1 METNNEDREQR
12 VDASDAGKVVDIAF
26 HQSSGGNAS
35 EENQSSSQKE
45 GSNEQ
50 EKADHSIVLSPNM
63 STVCWILENGKVP
76 IQYDEFSGQILVSIQ
91 GNPKP
96 EAWSDHRSL
105 EITES
110 LQRKYPE
117 LRSLSKHTV
126 DQAILLYAKKH
137 PCNQLIEKLDS
148 LTWDGK
154 PRLDTWLINYCGVAQ
169 DNPYTREVGK
179 CWLLGAV
186 KRAYEPGSK
195 FDYCLILEGKQGI
208 GKSTLLSILSCG
220 YFQKIN
226 DFTGKDAL
234 MLLGGTWIAELEELN
249 ALKKSDMEVVKGF
262 LTKECDR
269 FRPPYGKLVESKP
282 RTVVFAGTTN
292 KDDYLRDET
301 GNRRFLPVSCTE
313 LRIEEFQQDRD
324 QLLAEA
330 VHRYRQGES
339 LLLSKEAQ
347 QIAIYEQQARLP
359 EDPWKGYIAKYLAN
373 KESVVMDEI
382 FIHVLGMTDPRTWNR
397 SHETRVGTTL
407 CQLGWQKRRRRGP
420 GQKNVYYPP
429 VNH

>member
-26 HQSSGGNAS
+26 PQLKGGNTS
-35 EENQSSSQKE
+35 EENQSDSQQEESSQK
-45 GSNEQ
+45 

-63 STVCWILENGKVP
+63 STVCWILENEKAP
-76 IQYDEFSGQILVSIQ
+76 IQYDQFSGQILASIK
-91 GNPKP
+91 GKR

-110 LQRKYPE
+110 LQRKYLE

-137 PCNQLIEKLDS
+137 SCNQLTEKLDS
-148 LTWDGK
+148 LNWDGK

-169 DNPYTREVGK
+169 DNCYTREAGK

-195 FDYCLILEGKQGI
+195 FDYCLVLEGRQGI
-208 GKSTLLSILSCG
+208 GKSMLLRILSCG
-220 YFQKIN
+220 HFQEVI
-226 DFTGKDAL
+226 DFNGKDAL
-234 MLLGGTWIAELEELN
+234 MVLGGAWIAEIGELS

-301 GNRRFLPVSCTE
+301 GNRRFLPVYCHE
-313 LRIEEFQQDRD
+313 IRIEEFQQDRD

-347 QIAIYEQQARLP
+347 HIANDEQRARLH
-359 EDPWKGYIAKYLAN
+359 EDSWRERIAKYVAD
-373 KESVVMDEI
+373 KAFVVRDEI
-382 FIHVLGMTDPRTWNR
+382 FTHVLGMPEPRQWHR
-397 SHETRVGTTL
+397 GHETRVGTIL
-407 CQLGWQKRRRRGP
+407 RELGWQKKRGRGP
-420 GQKNVYYPP
+420 GQKTTYHPP
-429 VNH
+429 AHY